1 MVSANPS
8 TVRDVPRT
16 MEILPDELATQ
27 ALSTS
32 SKEMKLSV
40 NDGLNKAADGKKT
53 DRRNYVDLL
62 LDSYRVS
69 SYLALY

>member
-8 TVRDVPRT
+8 TVRDVPRP

-27 ALSTS
+27 AFSTY